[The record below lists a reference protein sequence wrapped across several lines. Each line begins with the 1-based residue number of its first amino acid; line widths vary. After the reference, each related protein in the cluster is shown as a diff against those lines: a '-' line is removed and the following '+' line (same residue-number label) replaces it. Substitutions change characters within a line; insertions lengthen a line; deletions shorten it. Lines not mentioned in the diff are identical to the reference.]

1 MTITLTDKAIKH
13 IGGLLSKHPGA
24 HGLRL
29 GVKPSGC
36 SGLTYVVSLAEE
48 VTADDTV
55 VEHNGAKVVIDRRSL
70 PFLEGMEVD
79 YIREGLNQRFD
90 FRNPNAKGTCGCG
103 ESFAV

>member
-1 MTITLTDKAIKH
+1 MAIQLTEKAAKHVASVLAKSDKAI
-13 IGGLLSKHPGA
+13 
-24 HGLRL
+24 GLRL

-36 SGLTYVVSLAEE
+36 SGLTYVVGYAEDVAE
-48 VTADDTV
+48 NDTV
-55 VEHNGAKVVIDRRSL
+55 FEQHGVKVVIASTSL

-90 FRNPNAKGTCGCG
+90 FRNPNATGTCGCG